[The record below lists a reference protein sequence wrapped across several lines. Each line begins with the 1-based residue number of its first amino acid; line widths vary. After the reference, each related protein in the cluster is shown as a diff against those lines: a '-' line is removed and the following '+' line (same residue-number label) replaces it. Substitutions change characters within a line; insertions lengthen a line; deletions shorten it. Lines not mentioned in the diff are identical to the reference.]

1 MWPAN
6 VAPADVH
13 IVATGKDAQVFDV
26 AEELTAEVEKAG
38 YTVLLDDRP
47 KVSPGMKFGD
57 AELLGMPTIV
67 VVGRGLKDG
76 VVELRDRAT
85 GETTN
90 LPVDTAGQKIV
101 DAIAQKLDAINNI
114 ELLEQ

>member
-1 MWPAN
+1 M
-6 VAPADVH
+6 APADVH

-26 AEELTAEVEKAG
+26 AEELTAQVEKAG

-57 AELLGMPTIV
+57 AELLGMPTVV

-85 GETTN
+85 GEATN
-90 LPVDTAGQKIV
+90 LPVETAGQKII
-101 DAIAQKLDAINNI
+101 DAIAQKLDAINSI